1 MDSPDTGMGAATPTV
16 RHRVAITG
24 VTGLVGTAL
33 AAALRT
39 DGHAVVPI
47 SRNPVSGGVRWDPAR
62 RQLDA
67 STLQGVDTVVHLAG
81 ESIAGARWTD
91 ARKQL
96 LATSRIGP
104 THFLAEAL
112 AGLDPKPRLLISA
125 SAVGIYGNRGDE
137 VLAEDS
143 ATGAD
148 FLARLAVHWEEAA
161 DPARQAG
168 LRVVHP
174 RFGVILSSRGG
185 ALAKMLPPFRLGLGG
200 PIGSGQQWMSW
211 LALSDVVGAIR
222 HVINVETI
230 SGPVNVVSPNPVRNA
245 EFVRTLGEALHR
257 PAIIPLPAFTLR
269 LGFGELADA
278 TLLASQ
284 RVLPTV
290 LQSSGFVPR
299 FSMLRDALADVTV
312 SG

>member
-1 MDSPDTGMGAATPTV
+1 MDSRDTGMGAATPTV
-16 RHRVAITG
+16 RRRVAITG
-24 VTGLVGTAL
+24 ASGLVGTAL

-39 DGHAVVPI
+39 DGHSVVAI
-47 SRNPVSGGVRWDPAR
+47 SRNPASGGVQWNPAR
-62 RQLDA
+62 RQLDVA
-67 STLQGVDTVVHLAG
+67 TLQGIDTVVHLAG

-96 LATSRIGP
+96 LAASRVEP
-104 THFLAEAL
+104 THFLAEVI
-112 AGLDPKPRLLISA
+112 AGLDPKLRLLISA

-137 VLAEDS
+137 VLSEGS
-143 ATGAD
+143 VRGTD
-148 FLARLAVHWEEAA
+148 FLARLAVDWERAA

-168 LRVVHP
+168 VRVVHP
-174 RFGVILSSRGG
+174 RFGVILAPRGG
-185 ALAKMLPPFRLGLGG
+185 ALAKMLPAFRLGLGG

-211 LALSDVVGAIR
+211 IALPDVVGAIR

-230 SGPVNVVSPNPVRNA
+230 SGPVNVTSPDPVRNV

-257 PAIIPLPAFTLR
+257 PAIIPLPAFALR
-269 LGFGELADA
+269 LALGELADA

-284 RVLPTV
+284 RAVPKAL
-290 LQSSGFVPR
+290 LASGFVPR
-299 FSMLRDALADVTV
+299 FPMLADALADAVV